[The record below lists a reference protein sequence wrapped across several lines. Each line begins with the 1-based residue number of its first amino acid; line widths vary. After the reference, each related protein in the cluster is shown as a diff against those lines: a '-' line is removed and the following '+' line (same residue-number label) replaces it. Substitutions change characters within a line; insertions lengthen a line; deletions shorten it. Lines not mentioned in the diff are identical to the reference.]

1 MNIEILKGQD
11 AERMLGSADFL
22 RNWRNLYG
30 RCPWGTVFQ
39 SEEFVTAW
47 YSAYRNQFAPVIVV
61 GTDNDGELA
70 GLFTLAISIDSEM
83 LEVAGTIHAEYRV
96 WLANPQ
102 AGNTFIE
109 SALLKLSEQFPNQSL
124 TLSSFASLTPLEWTK
139 PGAAWSNRCYMKL
152 DPCGIMAIGDGSAF
166 RERLRKKNEKH
177 QLNRLR
183 RMGELRFD
191 QIEDPEELEAIFD
204 EIIAYANLRLRAIHN
219 ATDLEPD
226 PHKKS
231 FYKNMML
238 VPGLLHAT
246 IMRLDGQIVSAQI
259 NMYNKGQVF
268 LGLITHSPFYAKA
281 SPGALHML
289 MLGVELAKQGIP
301 ELDLT
306 LGGDYKERYAT
317 HHDEVYVIKV
327 FFNRAHCLQ
336 YKLKRKLA
344 DGAKTTFRLF
354 NIAPE
359 QVKSIFDGFADW
371 KGKWSGLNISDLLW
385 EPFRRLKESLW
396 RNEKLHVYSCDLDR
410 VREAALNRAVRRDHI
425 PDLLAFQPGE
435 ACQPPVSGFLKQALK
450 NLESGN
456 HVYTC
461 MEDGKLMHY
470 GWLIECQSQSSLT
483 EIQPAFPLSPG
494 SVMLRDF
501 YTHPQAQ
508 GDGLCRSML
517 SRMLFDAARTPG
529 AKQAYVC
536 VPADNHRLRQAV
548 EEEGLAHS
556 YTLIRRNVL
565 GRMTQWSEATKTV
578 TRLSPTWKLLMEPEF
593 LELLA
598 GAL

>member
-1 MNIEILKGQD
+1 
-11 AERMLGSADFL
+11 
-22 RNWRNLYG
+22 
-30 RCPWGTVFQ
+30 
-39 SEEFVTAW
+39 
-47 YSAYRNQFAPVIVV
+47 
-61 GTDNDGELA
+61 
-70 GLFTLAISIDSEM
+70 
-83 LEVAGTIHAEYRV
+83 
-96 WLANPQ
+96 
-102 AGNTFIE
+102 
-109 SALLKLSEQFPNQSL
+109 
-124 TLSSFASLTPLEWTK
+124 
-139 PGAAWSNRCYMKL
+139 
-152 DPCGIMAIGDGSAF
+152 
-166 RERLRKKNEKH
+166 
-177 QLNRLR
+177 
-183 RMGELRFD
+183 
-191 QIEDPEELEAIFD
+191 
-204 EIIAYANLRLRAIHN
+204 
-219 ATDLEPD
+219 
-226 PHKKS
+226 
-231 FYKNMML
+231 
-238 VPGLLHAT
+238 
-246 IMRLDGQIVSAQI
+246 
-259 NMYNKGQVF
+259 
-268 LGLITHSPFYAKA
+268 
-281 SPGALHML
+281 
-289 MLGVELAKQGIP
+289 
-301 ELDLT
+301 
-306 LGGDYKERYAT
+306 
-317 HHDEVYVIKV
+317 
-327 FFNRAHCLQ
+327 
-336 YKLKRKLA
+336 
-344 DGAKTTFRLF
+344 
-354 NIAPE
+354 
-359 QVKSIFDGFADW
+359 
-371 KGKWSGLNISDLLW
+371 
-385 EPFRRLKESLW
+385 
-396 RNEKLHVYSCDLDR
+396 
-410 VREAALNRAVRRDHI
+410 VRRDHI